1 MTTASGGTVRAG
13 WRRHFRCFTRG
24 SAFHISLALGLLAV
38 AGCVKVGPD
47 FETPPVAVEE
57 NWTEQED
64 PRIAQEPGEFVTWW
78 SVFEDPL
85 LTELVTVA
93 FRQNLP
99 LQSVGLRVIEA
110 RASLGIA
117 IGDFYPQVQDAVGSY
132 TYNQTSKNAPNNRR
146 SDRTF
151 QDLTVGIDT
160 TWELDLWGKFA
171 RNIEAADAS
180 LGATVANYDDFLVIL
195 TAEVA
200 RTYVIMRE
208 AEERRR
214 LARQNAEL
222 QRRTLGLTEVR
233 FRAGAVTELDVQQ
246 ARALLAETESSIPV
260 FEIER
265 RQSQN
270 ALAVLLGVT
279 PGQLRAVLE
288 AEGEIPTA
296 PRQVAVGIPAEL
308 LRRRPDIREAELQA
322 AAQSA
327 QIGVARAQLFPAL
340 SLGGFAGLQ
349 TSGQVD
355 SRSNNAKLTDLFTE
369 SNSFTGFIGPA
380 VSWPILNYGRITN
393 NVRVQ
398 DARFQGLIAD
408 YQNAVLEAYR
418 EVEDG
423 LVGFLRS
430 QEQAAFLETSVEA
443 SKRAVDLALLQYREG
458 IVDYQRVLDT
468 QTALVNRQDN
478 LAISQS
484 SIAQNLILTYRG
496 LGGGWAIRGANEFV
510 PEQTIVQ
517 MQERTDW
524 GDLLPP
530 NELEDAP
537 VSGEEA
543 AEVDTFFRRPNF

>member
-1 MTTASGGTVRAG
+1 MRGVSKQRLSCFARRPAFYASA
-13 WRRHFRCFTRG
+13 
-24 SAFHISLALGLLAV
+24 AFLLLAV
-38 AGCVKVGPD
+38 SGCVKVGPD

-57 NWTEQED
+57 RWIEEED
-64 PRIAQEPGEFVTWW
+64 PRGAQEPGEFVTGWQ
-78 SVFEDPL
+78 VFDDPL

-93 FRQNLP
+93 VRQNLT

-110 RASLGIA
+110 RAALGIA
-117 IGDFYPQVQDAVGSY
+117 IGEFYPQVQDAVGSY
-132 TYNQTSKNAPNNRR
+132 TYNKTSKNAPNNRN

-151 QDLTVGIDT
+151 QNLTVGIDA

-200 RTYVIMRE
+200 RTYVVMRE
-208 AEERRR
+208 AEERER

-222 QRRTLGLTEVR
+222 QRRTLDLTRVR

-260 FEIER
+260 FQIER
-265 RQSQN
+265 RQAQN
-270 ALAVLLGVT
+270 GLAVLLGVT
-279 PGQLRAVLE
+279 PSQLREVLE
-288 AEGEIPTA
+288 PEGQIPAA
-296 PRQVAVGIPAEL
+296 PREVAVGIPAEL
-308 LRRRPDIREAELQA
+308 LRRRPDIRQAELEA

-340 SLGGFAGLQ
+340 SLGGFAGLE
-349 TSGQVD
+349 TSASVD
-355 SRSNNAKLTDLFTE
+355 KRSNGANLGDLFKE
-369 SNSFTGFIGPA
+369 QSFTGFIGPSI
-380 VSWPILNYGRITN
+380 SWPILNYGRITN

-408 YQNAVLEAYR
+408 YQNAVLEAYQ

-423 LVGFLRS
+423 LIGFLRS
-430 QEQAAFLETSVEA
+430 QEQARFLVTSVEA

-478 LAISQS
+478 LAVSQS

-510 PEQTIVQ
+510 PEETIVQ

-524 GDLLPP
+524 GGILPVTDVQ
-530 NELEDAP
+530 DAP
-537 VSGEEA
+537 TSGAEA
-543 AEVDTFFRRPNF
+543 SEVDTYFRSPNF